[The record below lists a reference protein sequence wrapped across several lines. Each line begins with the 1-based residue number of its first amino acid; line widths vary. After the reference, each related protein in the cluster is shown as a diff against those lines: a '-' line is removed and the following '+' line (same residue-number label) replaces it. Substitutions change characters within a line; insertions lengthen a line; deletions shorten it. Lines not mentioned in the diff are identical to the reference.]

1 MYTVGTWIY
10 QGRNGLVRDLKES
23 FKWQKKAADA
33 GHPLAVF
40 NVGELE
46 NVAIVMKIEFII
58 ILIIM
63 IVIRA
68 IMTVPMAGGI
78 LITALTVVTAVII
91 VVTMKV
97 ITISLVKVV
106 ISVIDKNRE
115 VFF

>member
-1 MYTVGTWIY
+1 M
-10 QGRNGLVRDLKES
+10 RDLKES

-78 LITALTVVTAVII
+78 LITAVII
-91 VVTMKV
+91 LVTMKV

-106 ISVIDKNRE
+106 ISVLDKNRG

>member
-78 LITALTVVTAVII
+78 LITAVII
-91 VVTMKV
+91 LVTMKV

-106 ISVIDKNRE
+106 ISVLDKNRG